1 MRDTQS
7 DDDDDDDDDDDIDD
21 NSELCTAHR
30 GYEYIL
36 STSKHGVCPFIRPC
50 IALVGWLVG
59 L

>member
-7 DDDDDDDDDDDIDD
+7 DDDDDDDDIDD
-21 NSELCTAHR
+21 NSELCTAYR